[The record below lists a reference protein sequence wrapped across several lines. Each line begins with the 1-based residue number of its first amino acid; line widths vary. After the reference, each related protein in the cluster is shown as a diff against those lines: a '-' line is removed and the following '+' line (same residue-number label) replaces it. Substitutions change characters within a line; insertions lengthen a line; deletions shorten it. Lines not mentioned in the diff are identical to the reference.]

1 MKSNLTG
8 IDALPSSAAQRLP
21 CFPATRRCS
30 ISAFQKSSTPW
41 LHSKGSL
48 FWTGKWLLLTRKGD
62 LPFSSPEHPSHEVPV
77 FFYAFD
83 LLNQDGEL
91 LLSSPIERRRKLL
104 AKLLSDPDDPLRLSP
119 QLQARRDTFL
129 RAVRKLDL
137 EGVVGKRIDSTYE
150 PGERS

>member
-1 MKSNLTG
+1 M
-8 IDALPSSAAQRLP
+8 
-21 CFPATRRCS
+21 
-30 ISAFQKSSTPW
+30 
-41 LHSKGSL
+41 
-48 FWTGKWLLLTRKGD
+48 TRKGD